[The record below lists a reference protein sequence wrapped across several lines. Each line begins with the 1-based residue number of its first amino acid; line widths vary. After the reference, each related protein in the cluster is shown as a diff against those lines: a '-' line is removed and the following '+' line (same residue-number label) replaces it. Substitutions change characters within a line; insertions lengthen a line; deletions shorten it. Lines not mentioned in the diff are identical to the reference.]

1 MKIQRMKGLDR
12 ARLLKRQTKSSQG
25 RPRKDRGLD
34 RSDTF
39 TMASQL
45 DRWLEW
51 RLVRNYSPRTTKSH
65 HFNMELFIEWAQ
77 ERELRYPEEIT
88 RSILESYQLYL
99 YRHRKPNG
107 DPLGQSTQRTRLQLL
122 RSFFSWL
129 CRERVLEA
137 NPASE
142 LELPR
147 TTTTAL
153 PRGLSREEVAQLLA
167 VPDIRDPLG
176 VRNRAILETLYATGM
191 RRRELVMLDLSD
203 LNWGDGL
210 VYIRHGKGGKTRFV
224 PMGARAAQWL
234 RHYIDGCR
242 EELLGEVGEQAL
254 FLTGYGERFS
264 PNSLGNMVRQCLKA
278 AGIEKTGCCHL
289 LRHSCAT
296 HMHENG
302 ADIRF
307 VQQMLGHAKLDTTQ
321 IYTHVTLSALR
332 AIHEKT
338 HPSCGEKIVPDAE
351 TSK

>member
-1 MKIQRMKGLDR
+1 MKIKRMKGIERAQRMKGR
-12 ARLLKRQTKSSQG
+12 GKSPSG
-25 RPRKDRGLD
+25 RPRKPKGLD
-34 RSDTF
+34 RSNEF
-39 TMASQL
+39 TLASQL

-51 RLVRNYSPRTTKSH
+51 RLVRNYSERTTQTH

-99 YRHRKPNG
+99 HRHRKPNG
-107 DPLGQSTQRTRLQLL
+107 LPLGMSTQRARLQLL
-122 RSFFSWL
+122 RVFFSWL

-147 TTTTAL
+147 CTTTAL
-153 PRGLSREEVAQLLA
+153 PRGLSREEVARLLA
-167 VPDIRDPLG
+167 APDVTDALG
-176 VRNRAILETLYATGM
+176 VRNRAVLETLYATGM

-203 LNWGDGL
+203 LNWDDGL

-234 RHYIDGCR
+234 RVYIDGCR
-242 EELLGEVGEQAL
+242 NSLLVESGEQAL

-264 PNSLGNMVRQCLKA
+264 PNSLGNLVRQSLKA
-278 AGIEKTGCCHL
+278 AEIHKTGCCHL

-307 VQQMLGHAKLDTTQ
+307 VQQMLGHSKLDTTQ
-321 IYTHVTLSALR
+321 IYTHVTLTALC

-338 HPSCGEKIVPDAE
+338 HPSCGDKIAKPD
-351 TSK
+351 